1 MYGIIKIWDFIKNNE
16 KNNMIIYNIGKNIVK
31 NEISR
36 IYCDRFALF
45 AKK

>member
-1 MYGIIKIWDFIKNNE
+1 MK
-16 KNNMIIYNIGKNIVK
+16 KNNMIMYNIGKNIVK